1 MEEFQIFPACKTAV
15 IDPRIIMG
23 EVEQNAD
30 SLELIYLRSAG
41 KAPALH
47 LLLDLTLP
55 AIHGRKAEHIL
66 VKDDINSILLNRS
79 RPGVVPLF
87 KKLKQFAR
95 KTQSRSGQT
104 KSTTRQCLLIFQLF
118 LVVLRRP

>member
-41 KAPALH
+41 KAP
-47 LLLDLTLP
+47 P
-55 AIHGRKAEHIL
+55 
-66 VKDDINSILLNRS
+66 VINTAV
-79 RPGVVPLF
+79 RPHVTCNPW
-87 KKLKQFAR
+87 KE
-95 KTQSRSGQT
+95 S
-104 KSTTRQCLLIFQLF
+104 
-118 LVVLRRP
+118 